1 MERSAVAAVCLAFGW
16 LAVLVPLDRANA
28 QNEVVTRIRMTVGE
42 LRAQGLAVSPSAHPF
57 SNSCQSSGNAR
68 LSVSDDLLANFMSKG
83 FTLES
88 VCLAFSSHMRFD
100 PETGRQLPLAF
111 VPQIQADGFDNEF
124 PLNVPLCF
132 RNGVSYLDCDFKFDT
147 WWGGK
152 LDRRQLAENRQFAQR
167 IDAMIRALI
176 QNYRLS
182 GAFWRLNMDQSRF
195 PEGLHGVVGNVV
207 GTVYEWILASRA
219 LPRGYGYALHGP
231 EGDDPGTEDVNL
243 STYRKKGGA
252 SSLWSD

>member
-1 MERSAVAAVCLAFGW
+1 MERSAVAAVCLALGW
-16 LAVLVPLDRANA
+16 LAVQVPLDRANA
-28 QNEVVTRIRMTVGE
+28 QDEKVTRIRMTVGE
-42 LRAQGLAVSPSAHPF
+42 LRAHGLAVSPNAHPF
-57 SNSCQSSGNAR
+57 PNSCQSSGNAR
-68 LSVSDDLLANFMSKG
+68 LSVSNDLLANFAAKG

-111 VPQIQADGFDNEF
+111 VPEIRADGFDNEF

-132 RNGVSYLDCDFKFDT
+132 RSGVSHLECDFKFDT

-167 IDAMIRALI
+167 NDAMIRAFI
-176 QNYRLS
+176 QNHRLS
-182 GAFWRLNMDQSRF
+182 GVFWRLNMDQSRF
-195 PEGLHGVVGNVV
+195 PGGLYEVV
-207 GTVYEWILASRA
+207 GTVYEWILASRT

-243 STYRKKGGA
+243 STYRNKSGG
-252 SSLWSD
+252 SSLWTD